1 MRNVKSAEA
10 VPDFRNVGALPIT
23 LLGDSENCGVSTSV
37 VENQVVS
44 ELPSHLTSPMARRAL
59 AEQPNDDMNVTAA
72 SRDMMT
78 SYALAIEPDASQART
93 LEQILAGRIGG
104 TLKVVR
110 STEAAFATLVESLPD
125 VILMSPL
132 LAPQDEEQLVAHLG
146 TLGVDASHVQLL
158 TIPRFGDGQG
168 ANQKRRRFGWQSQKP
183 LTIASGGCDPD
194 AFAHEVAEYLAQAS
208 TLRRNHAAVEPAPAT
223 ADTLADLRMEHIEQ
237 LLERFDVS
245 SMQSVSEKKVREPQ
259 DVVQQEI
266 IPQEPIHERDDA
278 MTMTTANEV
287 HTDATRETGEPRL
300 PRFLTLDER
309 VPMPLRALLDEADGC
324 LKMSFL
330 TGAGACTGRTLDLLL
345 AEQGL
350 GGADRADQIHQLGKK
365 HPAVAESFLRGL
377 ALVTNN
383 PSGAWDEPRVRLAI
397 VILKAIAY
405 EIYVLGPE
413 RKERAA
419 YVIELLE
426 RFKSAGRS

>member
-1 MRNVKSAEA
+1 
-10 VPDFRNVGALPIT
+10 
-23 LLGDSENCGVSTSV
+23 
-37 VENQVVS
+37 
-44 ELPSHLTSPMARRAL
+44 MARRAL
-59 AEQPNDDMNVTAA
+59 AKQHSDDMNVTAA
-72 SRDMMT
+72 SKDTMT
-78 SYALAIEPDASQART
+78 SCALAIEPDASQART

-110 STEAAFATLVESLPD
+110 STEAAFATLAASLPD

-132 LAPQDEEQLVAHLG
+132 LPPQDEERIVAHLG
-146 TLGVDASHVQLL
+146 TLGVSASHIQLL
-158 TIPRFGDGQG
+158 NIPRFGDGQG
-168 ANQKRRRFGWQSQKP
+168 AIQKKRRFGWQAEKP

-194 AFAHEVAEYLAQAS
+194 AFADEVAEYLAQAS
-208 TLRRNHAAVEPAPAT
+208 TMRRSQPVIESAPPP
-223 ADTLADLRMEHIEQ
+223 ADTLADLRIEHIEQ
-237 LLERFDVS
+237 LLERLDIS
-245 SMQSVSEKKVREPQ
+245 TQSATAVILRPETIPPEEETTSEAETIEHETIR
-259 DVVQQEI
+259 
-266 IPQEPIHERDDA
+266 ERDDA

-287 HTDATRETGEPRL
+287 TLDGRETSEARL

-345 AEQGL
+345 AEQGVA
-350 GGADRADQIHQLGKK
+350 GNDRSDQILQLGKK

>member
-1 MRNVKSAEA
+1 MMR
-10 VPDFRNVGALPIT
+10 GAL
-23 LLGDSENCGVSTSV
+23 
-37 VENQVVS
+37 
-44 ELPSHLTSPMARRAL
+44 AK
-59 AEQPNDDMNVTAA
+59 QPNDDMNMSAA
-72 SRDMMT
+72 SSDIT
-78 SYALAIEPDASQART
+78 SYALAIEPDASQARV

-104 TLKVVR
+104 TLRVVR
-110 STEAAFATLVESLPD
+110 STDAAFATLAESVPD

-132 LAPQDEEQLVAHLG
+132 LAPQDEEQIVTHLG
-146 TLGVDASHVQLL
+146 TLGIDASHVQLL
-158 TIPRFGDGQG
+158 SIPRFSDGH
-168 ANQKRRRFGWQSQKP
+168 APIQKKRRFGWQSQKP

-208 TLRRNHAAVEPAPAT
+208 TLRRGNTAVSEPVQQSVE
-223 ADTLADLRMEHIEQ
+223 DTLAGLRLEHIEQ
-237 LLERFDVS
+237 LLERLDVS
-245 SMQSVSEKKVREPQ
+245 ARKISEETILTEETITT
-259 DVVQQEI
+259 QET
-266 IPQEPIHERDDA
+266 IPSEEEMPSQEENILQEAPERDDA
-278 MTMTTANEV
+278 MTMTTASEV
-287 HTDATRETGEPRL
+287 NVDTTREAGEPRL

-309 VPMPLRALLDEADGC
+309 IPLPLRALLDEADGC

-350 GGADRADQIHQLGKK
+350 GGTDRADQIHQLGKK

-377 ALVTNN
+377 SLVTNN
-383 PSGAWDEPRVRLAI
+383 PSGAWDEPRVKLAI

-426 RFKSAGRS
+426 RFKSAGRA